1 MNNITLIGN
10 LGSTPLLRS
19 ANGTP
24 VADLEV
30 AVNRR
35 FTVNGQQRE
44 ETVWFKVVCWRALA
58 QTVSTYLAKGRQV
71 AVVGRMEAPEAYID
85 RDGNARARNRVTALN
100 VQFLGANPDSSAADV
115 DEAIEA
121 AATVPMPSEEEIAAM
136 AAAF

>member
-10 LGSTPLLRS
+10 LGSTPVLRS

-58 QTVSTYLAKGRQV
+58 QTCATYLEKGRQV
-71 AVVGRMEAPEAYID
+71 AVQGRMEAPEAYID
-85 RDGNARARNRVTALN
+85 RNGHPRARNRVTALN
-100 VQFLGANPDSSAADV
+100 VQFLGANPATGAADM
-115 DEAIEA
+115 DEALEA
-121 AATVPMPSEEEIAAM
+121 AATVPMPTEEEIAAM